1 MAKNRPSF
9 GDSVSKGLQ
18 ESYNSESRSTN
29 TDPVSSNAPALMNG
43 KVVHE
48 ESSVGINPYYDY
60 HPKIGQRGG
69 TIGRPRQTS
78 KRIQMSIGCT
88 EEEKLMYIKAAAV
101 EERKLSVFVNRA
113 IKEYILNH
121 GIDKLI

>member
-18 ESYNSESRSTN
+18 ESYTGESGVAQINSIQSNVPAPINEKA
-29 TDPVSSNAPALMNG
+29 VS
-43 KVVHE
+43 E
-48 ESSVGINPYYDY
+48 EDLIGTNPYYDY
-60 HPKIGQRGG
+60 HPKIGKRGG

-78 KRIQMSIGCT
+78 KKTQMSIGCT
-88 EEEKLMYIKAAAV
+88 EEEKQLYVKAAAA
-101 EERKLSVFVNRA
+101 EERKLSEFINRA

-121 GIDKLI
+121 GLDKR